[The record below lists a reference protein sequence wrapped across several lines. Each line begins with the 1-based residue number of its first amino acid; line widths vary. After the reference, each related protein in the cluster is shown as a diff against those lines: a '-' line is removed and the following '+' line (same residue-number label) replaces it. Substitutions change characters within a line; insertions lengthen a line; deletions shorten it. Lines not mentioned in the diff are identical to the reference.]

1 MLPPID
7 KIKGIPP
14 GTILERELTLRNIRK
29 ADLANSIAELPQL
42 ISYICKGSRAIT
54 PKLSLKLDAYFGAEE
69 GYFLILQ
76 AYYLIEQ
83 EKKSETL
90 HDHPDLSK
98 INPAIFWDTR
108 FDQLNWRQHQ
118 KMIIQRIFE
127 RGGEMEINE
136 IIRFYGRE
144 EVTNIIQNAHTLLY
158 TAIDNA
164 EHYLGIDKNT
174 IACYNASVLN
184 QPQPPYFNASGK

>member
-1 MLPPID
+1 MLPAID
-7 KIKGIPP
+7 KIKGLPP
-14 GTILERELTLRNIRK
+14 GTILERELSLRNIKK
-29 ADLANSIAELPQL
+29 ADLASSINELPQL
-42 ISYICKGSRAIT
+42 ISYICKGTRGIT
-54 PKLSLKLDAYFGAEE
+54 PKLSLKLDRYFGADD

-76 AYYLIEQ
+76 TYYQIAQ
-83 EKKSETL
+83 EKKSDAPHEQ
-90 HDHPDLSK
+90 PDLSK

-108 FDQLNWRQHQ
+108 FDQLDWRQHQ

-127 RGGEMEINE
+127 RGGKDEIQE

-144 EVTNIIQNAHTLLY
+144 EVTEIIQQAHALLY

-164 EHYLGIDKNT
+164 ETYLGIDKHT

-184 QPQPPYFNASGK
+184 QPQPPYFTTSGK